1 MLAGISL
8 GALILIIIIGIIKP
22 KVNLG
27 LLAIG
32 CAYGIGVWL
41 MGMKEKELAILF
53 PASLFLMLTS
63 MTYLFALANENK
75 TLQQLTN
82 RMVRLVRGK
91 PTLLPLI
98 FFGMSFALAAAGPGN
113 IAAVALMAP
122 VGMIMAYQTKQSLLL
137 MAIMICTG
145 ANSGAFSPIAPT
157 GIIATGILHQI
168 NMNQSNLPW
177 IIFAASAA
185 IQSITAFA
193 AFFLFSFLQKSKVS
207 NSEILSVPTNKE
219 RLTPFTKNQKFT
231 LVCLSLLLLSIIIFK
246 LPLVLAACIAFVPMV
261 IFNLADSEAAI
272 KKMPWDAILLVTG
285 ISLLVSLLEKSGGI
299 TLATTLLVSIS
310 KVSYINAMLAFI
322 TGIISAYSSSSGV
335 VLPAFLP
342 LVPKL
347 IEQLG
352 GGDGFRMAIA
362 IAVGSHM
369 VDVSPLSTLGAI
381 CISSVPTI
389 GLVRNRLFRQL
400 MIWGLSMSVVGAF
413 LSYILLDL
421 TY

>member
-8 GALILIIIIGIIKP
+8 GALILIIIIGIVKP

-27 LLAIG
+27 LLAVG
-32 CAYGIGVWL
+32 CAYAIGVWL
-41 MGMKEKELAILF
+41 MDLKEKELASLF

-63 MTYLFALANENK
+63 MTYLFSLANENQ
-75 TLQQLTN
+75 TLQQLTD
-82 RMVRLVRGK
+82 RMVRLVHGK

-98 FFGMSFALAAAGPGN
+98 FFGMSFILSAAGPGN
-113 IAAVALMAP
+113 IAAVALLAP
-122 VGMIMAYQTKQSLLL
+122 VGMILAYQTKQSLLL
-137 MAIMICTG
+137 MTIMICTG

-157 GIIATGILHQI
+157 GVITAGILHQI
-168 NMNQSNLPW
+168 DMNQPNLPW

-185 IQSITAFA
+185 IQSITALV
-193 AFFLFSFLQKSKVS
+193 AFFLFSFIKKSKLS
-207 NSEILSVPTNKE
+207 NSIVIAVPEIKQK
-219 RLTPFTKNQKFT
+219 LTPLTKNQKLT
-231 LVCLSLLLLSIIIFK
+231 LVCLSFLLLSIIFLKI
-246 LPLVLAACIAFVPMV
+246 PLVLAACLAFIPIVLL
-261 IFNLADSEAAI
+261 NLADSEAAI

-285 ISLLVSLLEKSGGI
+285 VCLLVCLLEKSGGI
-299 TLATTLLVSIS
+299 ALATSLLVSIS
-310 KVSYINAMLAFI
+310 KISYINAMLALI

-352 GGDGFRMAIA
+352 GGDSFRMAIA

-381 CISSVPTI
+381 CISCVPAI
-389 GLVRNRLFRQL
+389 GVVRNRLFRQL

-413 LSYILLDL
+413 LSYVLLDL